1 MTKKGMIYLKEDLQ
15 WGILYINRSN
25 SFPISNETRVLESSK
40 YNIMNPESLNLEEG
54 DLVEFEVIN
63 GKYTCGKEMESA
75 KIINLIK

>member
-25 SFPISNETRVLESSK
+25 SYSISNETRVLESSK
-40 YNIMNPESLNLEEG
+40 YNIMNPEALDLEEG
-54 DLVEFEVIN
+54 DLVEFEVIS